1 MRISLLPALIF
12 TAAWCLLPAAAGGAQ
27 VYQITS
33 LSGGIDALVRNIQY
47 DSNGQDAGYSDSG
60 YSQALAPAN
69 NYNVS
74 AYSPIYSN
82 AYGSLRAVLSDT
94 AIGFNAVSTA
104 NGSSGPGGRVEVTSH
119 YELTVHFTV
128 NDDLLMQLTLDPYG
142 AQHTVYYAQVS
153 GDTSSYNNISL
164 LQVAGV
170 DETTLYTHN
179 PDFGG
184 LTVDTRDGINDGVF
198 YFAMLHPGSEY
209 VLSLDSTSNNGTI
222 LAAGSL
228 KFIPVPEPSGALLL
242 FLGLTLLSPRRRTRS
257 A

>member
-1 MRISLLPALIF
+1 MRISLLTALIF

-47 DSNGQDAGYSDSG
+47 DSNGQDAGHSDSG
-60 YSQALAPAN
+60 YSQALGPAN

-104 NGSSGPGGRVEVTSH
+104 NGSSGPTGRVEVTSH

-128 NDDLLMQLTLDPYG
+128 NDDIQMQLILDPYG
-142 AQHTVYYAQVS
+142 AQNTIYYAQVS
-153 GDTSSYNNISL
+153 GDISSYNNISL

-184 LTVDTRDGINDGVF
+184 LTVDRDGTNDGVF
-198 YFAMLHPGSEY
+198 YSATLHPGNEY
-209 VLSLDSTSNNGTI
+209 VISLDSTSNNGTI
-222 LAAGSL
+222 LASGSL
-228 KFIPVPEPSGALLL
+228 KFFLVPEPSGALLL